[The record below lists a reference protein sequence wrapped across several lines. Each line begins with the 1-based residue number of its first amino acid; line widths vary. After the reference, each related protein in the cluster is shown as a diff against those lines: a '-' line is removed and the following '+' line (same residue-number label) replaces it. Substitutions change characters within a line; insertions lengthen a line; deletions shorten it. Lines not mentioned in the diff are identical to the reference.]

1 MGTRSF
7 KASFLILVTAGLAA
21 FLAGCG
27 PPTVDP
33 SSYQK
38 LEKSVG
44 KLRQPMEEDQRARFD
59 EALVY
64 LVGEAAVVRGDDAA
78 GGTKP
83 EPPEHPDLVLALYE
97 PLKGLTADGVIAEAR
112 RMRLEEVQSAVD
124 RLEALRE
131 GSDEAREILSRFHL
145 QASRVYKRNK
155 GFLEWPMI
163 EFKAENGT
171 DQVVWLIHFRAA
183 LLRPGYDEPWLVEE
197 FDQLV
202 LNGLAPGER
211 DLWRIE
217 PEQQE
222 WVTLIDPHPDFVFT
236 LEVMRLE
243 GLGDTVIAATEWGDI
258 EAAQLALYAK
268 TLERIRSSDTL
279 ALDGLPRPGERG

>member
-1 MGTRSF
+1 MGTTSF
-7 KASFLILVTAGLAA
+7 KSSFLILVTASLAA
-21 FLAGCG
+21 VLAGCG

-33 SSYQK
+33 SSYPK
-38 LEKSVG
+38 LEKSVV

-64 LVGEAAVVRGDDAA
+64 LVGEAAVIRGGDNAD
-78 GGTKP
+78 GTKP
-83 EPPEHPDLVLALYE
+83 EPPEHPALVLALYE

-112 RMRLEEVQSAVD
+112 RLRLEEVQSAVN

-183 LLRPGYDEPWLVEE
+183 LLRPGYDEPWLVEQ

-202 LNGLAPGER
+202 LDGLAPGER

-243 GLGDTVIAATEWGDI
+243 GLGDTVVAATEWGDI
-258 EAAQLALYAK
+258 EAAQLALYEK
-268 TLERIRSSDTL
+268 TLERIRTSDTL
-279 ALDGLPRPGERG
+279 ALDGYPRPGERG